1 MPIEL
6 FWTTRQMTK
15 LRSMF
20 NSNMV
25 ANIKFSKAQ
34 LSKSTP
40 SAWFLGAFLSK
51 IASPLIKVAV
61 LLAKNI
67 FASLRA
73 TAATAIDAGL

>member
-1 MPIEL
+1 
-6 FWTTRQMTK
+6 MTK
-15 LRSMF
+15 LRNMF

-61 LLAKNI
+61 LLAKNV

-73 TAATAIDAGL
+73 KAATSAIDAGL

>member
-1 MPIEL
+1 
-6 FWTTRQMTK
+6 
-15 LRSMF
+15 MF

-61 LLAKNI
+61 LLAKNV

-73 TAATAIDAGL
+73 KAATSAIDAGL

>member
-1 MPIEL
+1 
-6 FWTTRQMTK
+6 MTK

-61 LLAKNI
+61 LLAKNV

-73 TAATAIDAGL
+73 KAATSAIDAGL